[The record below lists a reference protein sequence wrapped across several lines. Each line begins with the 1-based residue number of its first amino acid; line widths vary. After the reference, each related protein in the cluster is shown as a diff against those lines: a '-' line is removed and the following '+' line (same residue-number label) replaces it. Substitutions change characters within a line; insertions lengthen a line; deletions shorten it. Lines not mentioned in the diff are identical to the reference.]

1 MIRNIIDG
9 FKTLLKE
16 FDLIDSGDFETVFDP
31 AGTAAIQIES
41 VAPINPAI
49 SDAVIVV
56 NIMGMTTADADP
68 DKAAIN
74 KLYSDIGRALAALT
88 LDDIRTACECQAEL
102 WYLLNST
109 APAGGDGRMFSI
121 QYNLVIQ
128 NFQF

>member
-1 MIRNIIDG
+1 MIQNIIDG

-41 VAPINPAI
+41 VTPINPAV
-49 SDAVIVV
+49 SDAVIVI

-74 KLYSDIGRALAALT
+74 KLYSDIGKALQNLT
-88 LDDIRTACECQAEL
+88 IEDIRNACKCQAEL
-102 WYLLNST
+102 WYRLSST
-109 APAGGDGRMFSI
+109 PPAGGDGRVFSI
-121 QYNLVIQ
+121 QYNLTIQ
-128 NFQF
+128 DFTL